1 VKRSPVG
8 VLSERGTGCNA
19 NLKGGCDLADSQRKR
34 RKVGVFGNF
43 GSSNFGNEVT
53 LEVFLHH
60 LLRLLPDA
68 EVLCICTNPDA
79 IAATY
84 GVAAVAI
91 SRAIAKP
98 WSLHSRLVRWF
109 LKVFIGVPSEL
120 NRWLDAF
127 RALKRADILFIPGT
141 GLLTDA
147 FGNSS
152 WGPYNVFKWSLMARL
167 RGCKVRF
174 VSVGAGPL
182 DGALGRFLVK
192 SALSLADFRSYRD
205 QSSMKFLEGIGFRG
219 PRDRVYPDLVFSL
232 PDVLPQAGDGKRGN
246 RSVVGLGLM
255 EHGGMYSVAGPDNPT
270 YLAYLETLA
279 VLVRWLLTNEYDIRL
294 LFGDGSDRTV
304 IEEFKSLLSRRLGTY
319 DEARITAQPI
329 SSAHDLFSE
338 LAATDMVVATRFHN
352 ILSSLILNKPVIA
365 ISFHHK
371 CASLMGEM
379 GLSEYCLDIEHL
391 DAERLIESF
400 RLLERNAD
408 ALRSTIGRQ
417 VSRLREAVDAQYDLI
432 IK

>member
-1 VKRSPVG
+1 
-8 VLSERGTGCNA
+8 
-19 NLKGGCDLADSQRKR
+19 
-34 RKVGVFGNF
+34 
-43 GSSNFGNEVT
+43 
-53 LEVFLHH
+53 
-60 LLRLLPDA
+60 
-68 EVLCICTNPDA
+68 
-79 IAATY
+79 
-84 GVAAVAI
+84 
-91 SRAIAKP
+91 
-98 WSLHSRLVRWF
+98 
-109 LKVFIGVPSEL
+109 
-120 NRWLDAF
+120 
-127 RALKRADILFIPGT
+127 
-141 GLLTDA
+141 
-147 FGNSS
+147 
-152 WGPYNVFKWSLMARL
+152 
-167 RGCKVRF
+167 
-174 VSVGAGPL
+174 
-182 DGALGRFLVK
+182 
-192 SALSLADFRSYRD
+192 
-205 QSSMKFLEGIGFRG
+205 
-219 PRDRVYPDLVFSL
+219 
-232 PDVLPQAGDGKRGN
+232 
-246 RSVVGLGLM
+246 
-255 EHGGMYSVAGPDNPT
+255 MYSVAGPDNPT